1 MKTEKLTI
9 DKLILIDDTGMPVA
23 PTIRQ
28 LIDKDIKT
36 LYNRDKSKDKSQYIA
51 ECVVIYYMG
60 DPKSPAR
67 QQGLS
72 DNECLKMAKEQA
84 GLPDNY
90 VPDALVI
97 NLVKRY
103 YKQNITE
110 AGVTIEVLQK
120 SIHNVNLAVSMVNDW
135 LNEKLGQ
142 PMNIE
147 DAQQI
152 LTMVDTVN
160 KKASE
165 LPGIIKKLNEAKET
179 LIQEK
184 EMETSRGGQTVLS
197 SMISD

>member
-9 DKLILIDDTGMPVA
+9 DKLIVIDDTGMPVA

-28 LIDKDIKT
+28 LIDKDIRT

-84 GLPDNY
+84 GLPDSY

-165 LPGIIKKLNEAKET
+165 LPSIIKKLNEAKET

>member
-28 LIDKDIKT
+28 LIDKDIRT

-84 GLPDNY
+84 GLPDSY

>member
-9 DKLILIDDTGMPVA
+9 DKLIVIDETGMPVA

-51 ECVVIYYMG
+51 ECIVIYYMG

-84 GLPDNY
+84 GLPDSY

-152 LTMVDTVN
+152 LSMVDTVN

-165 LPGIIKKLNEAKET
+165 LPSIIKKLNEAKET

>member
-9 DKLILIDDTGMPVA
+9 DKLIVIDETGMPVA

-28 LIDKDIKT
+28 LIDKDIRT
-36 LYNRDKSKDKSQYIA
+36 LYNRDKSKDKSQYTA
-51 ECVVIYYMG
+51 ECIVIYYMG

-84 GLPDNY
+84 GLPDIY
-90 VPDALVI
+90 IPDALVI

-152 LTMVDTVN
+152 LSMVDTVN

>member
-9 DKLILIDDTGMPVA
+9 DKLIVIDETGMPVA

-36 LYNRDKSKDKSQYIA
+36 LYNRDKSKDKSQYTA
-51 ECVVIYYMG
+51 ECIVIYYMG

-84 GLPDNY
+84 GLPDSY

-152 LTMVDTVN
+152 LSMVDTVN